1 MALNF
6 KERITGINR
15 DWSLFQELKTL
26 QVNLGNFCNQRCIHC
41 HVNAGPFGKQIMK
54 KEVMNDIIR
63 FISKTPGLILDIT
76 GGCPEMNP
84 HFRFFVDKAKECTS
98 KIMVRSNLTVMLEE
112 GMEWIPDYFK
122 ENRICLVCSL
132 PCYTEDNVDK
142 QRGEGIFE
150 KSIKALKILN
160 RLGYGIEDELELD
173 LVYNP
178 GGAFLPPLQEKL
190 EKDYKQ
196 RLKEDFGVVFHHL
209 FTITNAPIN
218 RFRKYLEANGKLKEY
233 QGLLEKSFN
242 PDTAENIMCRTLLSV
257 DWQGI
262 LYNCDFNQA
271 LGLPLRDEKGRLLEI
286 TNLSIEEMKGT
297 EIILDNHCYC
307 CTAGFGSSCT
317 GTLA

>member
-1 MALNF
+1 
-6 KERITGINR
+6 
-15 DWSLFQELKTL
+15 
-26 QVNLGNFCNQRCIHC
+26 
-41 HVNAGPFGKQIMK
+41 MK
-54 KEVMNDIIR
+54 KEVMNDIIL
-63 FISKTPGLILDIT
+63 FISKNPGLILDIT
-76 GGCPEMNP
+76 GGCPEINP
-84 HFRFFVDKAKECTS
+84 HFRFFIDRAKECTS

-112 GMEWIPDYFK
+112 GMEWIPRYFR

-142 QRGEGIFE
+142 QRGEGIFA
-150 KSIKALKILN
+150 KSIMALKILN

-178 GGAFLPPLQEKL
+178 GGAFLPPLQDKL
-190 EKDYKQ
+190 EKDYKK
-196 RLKEDFGVVFHHL
+196 RLKEDFEVVFHHL
-209 FTITNAPIN
+209 FTIANAPIN

-242 PDTAENIMCRTLLSV
+242 PDAAENIMCRTLLSV

-271 LGLPLRDEKGRLLEI
+271 LGLPLRDKKGRLLEI
-286 TNLSIEEMKGT
+286 KNLSLKEMKET